1 MPIRVSNQDR
11 RSPAQMARLF
21 ALLKASGLDREDL
34 ATLMDAEGWGDD
46 PRRLTPEAYELLT
59 SGIIPSFGTAA

>member
-1 MPIRVSNQDR
+1 VPILSAGE
-11 RSPAQMARLF
+11 RSPAQMRRLF